1 MNLPTI
7 IQGGMGVAVSDW
19 RLAHTVSRLGQLGVV
34 SGTLLPVVMT
44 RRLQL
49 GDTGGEVRRA
59 LAAFPDAALA
69 ARILAAYFIEGGK
82 PAEAPFK
89 AIPMPAVQP
98 SRLWMEL
105 TVVANFVEIYLAKEG
120 HGGVVGINL
129 LEKIQFATL
138 PSLYGAMLAGVD
150 VVLVGAGVPRA
161 IPGILDRYAAGGGAE
176 LAIDATGATAEQP
189 VRMVFEPADYLAEP
203 PKSLR
208 RPAFLAI
215 VSSAA
220 LATTLARKASG
231 RVDGF
236 VIEGEAA
243 GGHNAPPRGSRVPGP
258 DGQSVYG
265 PRDEPELE
273 KFRALGLPFWLA
285 GARATPDRLAEARA
299 LGAAGVQIG
308 TAFAFCAES
317 GLAPEIKAQVCAMS
331 REGKVSVFTDPKAS
345 PTGFPFKVLSLA
357 GSLSD
362 RAVLEAR
369 PRVCDLGYLRESIR
383 REDGGVS
390 YRCPGEPVEAY
401 VNKGGVAE
409 DACGRMC
416 LCNGLLASVGLG
428 QVRADGVE
436 EPLITAGRDAAEV
449 ARFLRPGETSY
460 SAERVIASI
469 LGTAVLN

>member
-19 RLAHTVSRLGQLGVV
+19 RLARSVSRLGQLGVV
-34 SGTLLPVVMT
+34 SGTLLPVVMA

-49 GDTGGEVRRA
+49 GDLGGDVRRA
-59 LAAFPDAALA
+59 LQAFPDAALA
-69 ARILAAYFIEGGK
+69 SRVLEAYYVEGGK
-82 PAEAPFK
+82 PSQSAFK
-89 AIPMPAVQP
+89 SVPMPSAKP
-98 SRLWMEL
+98 SRFWMEL
-105 TVVANFVEIYLAKEG
+105 TVAANFVEVFLAKEG
-120 HGGVVGINL
+120 HPGVVGLNL

-150 VVLVGAGVPRA
+150 VVLVGAGVPRS
-161 IPGILDRYAAGGGAE
+161 IPGILDRYAAGSGAE
-176 LAIDATGATAEQP
+176 LVIDAAGATAEQP
-189 VRMVFEPADYLAEP
+189 LRMVFEPIDYLAVP
-203 PKSLR
+203 PRSLR
-208 RPAFLAI
+208 RPVFLAI

-236 VIEGEAA
+236 VIEGESA

-258 DGQSVYG
+258 DGQPVYG

-285 GARATPDRLAEARA
+285 GARATPERLAEARG

-317 GLAPEIKAQVCAMS
+317 GLESNIKAQVCAMS

-345 PTGFPFKVLSLA
+345 PTGFPFKVLNLA

-362 RAVLEAR
+362 HHVLEAR

-383 REDGGVS
+383 REDGSVS
-390 YRCPGEPVEAY
+390 YRCPGEPIESY
-401 VNKGGVAE
+401 LGKGGVVE
-409 DACGRMC
+409 EACGRMC

-428 QVRADGVE
+428 QVRTDGPE

-449 ARFLRPGETSY
+449 ARFLSPGETSY
-460 SAERVIASI
+460 SAQRVIE
-469 LGTAVLN
+469 AVLGATTLN